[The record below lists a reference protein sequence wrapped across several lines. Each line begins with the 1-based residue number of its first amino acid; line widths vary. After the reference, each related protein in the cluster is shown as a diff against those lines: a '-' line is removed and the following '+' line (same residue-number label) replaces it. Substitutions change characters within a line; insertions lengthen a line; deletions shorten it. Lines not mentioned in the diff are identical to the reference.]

1 MVNTDTEYNV
11 KFSLKNKILLLV
23 LPATIILMTVMMIVN
38 YNMSVNKQLETTEN
52 FVTEIVRRGSIEV
65 TGNLSAIK
73 SRLQGIAASFQVQTM
88 EWNLMRD
95 YLQEQANKNKDKF
108 SLLFVIQPDGH
119 YYIAGKGLAEK
130 KLDDREY
137 FKKIMHNG
145 ENFAMTNPDLSKST
159 GEKKYTL
166 AVPVTSGGKV
176 VGILAGIISLSTL
189 SNIVKD
195 MNIGNHGTSFIV
207 DGNTTFIGHK
217 DESKLM
223 SVSLSEYANN
233 SEGLVEVTNAIKN
246 GTTEARY
253 VLTPDGETDFMICY
267 PIEETPNW
275 SLVGTVSK
283 SEIMEPARII
293 LRNMVIFLLITI
305 VIILSGIWLG
315 IHKIISKPIAW
326 LTSTIKNISEGKLH
340 QKFNIHSEDEIGL
353 ICDNLQIMSD
363 KISNI
368 VLSIKEGS
376 ESLAAHSEQVNALS
390 QQLSRGTT
398 EQSASIEDLSSTMQ
412 EMSSNIDQNSQNA
425 SETNK
430 MSKKALGLFT
440 DVVKNL
446 DDVYSTNKE
455 IAEKIEIVNDIAF
468 QTNILALN
476 AAVEAARAGESGKGF
491 AVVASEVRKLAEH
504 SKKAADEI
512 VDLAQQGLRVSENA
526 NQSMHKALPSI
537 EKTTTLVNEI
547 ASASSEQNSGAQ
559 QINNSIIK
567 LNNVIRENQSS
578 SDQLASSAEE
588 LEQQAENLQAMVEFF
603 K

>member
-1 MVNTDTEYNV
+1 MANTKDEYNV
-11 KFSLKNKILLLV
+11 QFSLKNKILLLV

-38 YNMSVNKQLETTEN
+38 YTMSVNKQLETTEN

-65 TGNLSAIK
+65 TNNLSAIK
-73 SRLQGIAASFQVQTM
+73 SRLQGIAASYQVQTM
-88 EWNLMRD
+88 DWNQMQD
-95 YLQEQANKNKDKF
+95 YLKEQAQKNSDKF
-108 SLLFVIQPDGH
+108 SLLFVIKPDGH

-137 FKKIMHNG
+137 FKSIMHKG
-145 ENFAMTNPDLSKST
+145 ANFAMTNPDLSKST

-166 AVPVTSGGKV
+166 AVPVTYEGKV
-176 VGILAGIISLSTL
+176 VGILAGNISLSTL

-217 DESKLM
+217 DESILMNAKLEGF
-223 SVSLSEYANN
+223 SDDD
-233 SEGLVEVTNAIKN
+233 EGLPEVVSAIKSG
-246 GTTEARY
+246 GTAARY
-253 VLTPDGETDFMICY
+253 VKSPAGNADFMICY

-283 SEIMEPARII
+283 EEIMEPARII
-293 LRNMVIFLLITI
+293 LRNMIIFLFITI
-305 VIILSGIWLG
+305 AIILIGIWFG

-326 LTSTIKNISEGKLH
+326 LTSTIKNISEGNLH

-353 ICDNLQIMSD
+353 ICNNLQIMSD
-363 KISNI
+363 KISTI

-376 ESLAAHSEQVNALS
+376 EALAAHSEQVNALS
-390 QQLSRGTT
+390 QQLSRGSN

-425 SETNK
+425 TETNK
-430 MSKKALGLFT
+430 MSKKALDLFT

-446 DDVYSTNKE
+446 DDVYSTNKD

-526 NQSMHKALPSI
+526 NNSMHKALPSI

-547 ASASSEQNSGAQ
+547 ATASNEQNSGAS
-559 QINNSIIK
+559 QINTSIIK

-588 LEQQAENLQAMVEFF
+588 LEQQAENLQTLVEFF

>member
-1 MVNTDTEYNV
+1 MTKDKSDYEV

-23 LPATIILMTVMMIVN
+23 LPATVILMTVMMIVN
-38 YNMSVNKQLETTEN
+38 YNMSANKQLESTEN

-65 TGNLSAIK
+65 THNLAGIK
-73 SRLQGIAASFQVQTM
+73 SRLQGIAASYQIQSMKWETM
-88 EWNLMRD
+88 SG
-95 YLQEQANKNKDKF
+95 YLQEQATKNNDKF
-108 SLLFVIQPDGH
+108 SLLFVIQPDGS
-119 YYIAGKGLAEK
+119 YYIAGKGKAQK

-137 FKKIMHNG
+137 FKKIMNQG
-145 ENFAMTNPDLSKST
+145 ANFAMTNPDLSKST

-166 AVPVTSGGKV
+166 AVPIISEGKV
-176 VGILAGIISLSTL
+176 VGVLASNISLSTL

-195 MNIGNHGTSFIV
+195 MSIGNHGTSYIV
-207 DGNTTFIGHK
+207 DGNTTIIGHK
-217 DESKLM
+217 DESMLM
-223 SVSLSEYANN
+223 NASLTDYADK
-233 SEGLVEVTNAIKN
+233 SEGMLEVTNAIKSGN
-246 GTTEARY
+246 TTARY
-253 VLTPDGETDFMICY
+253 ATMPDGSTDYLICY

-275 SLVGTVSK
+275 SLVGSVSK
-283 SEIMEPARII
+283 SEIFEPARIT
-293 LRNMVIFLLITI
+293 LRSMIIFLIFTI
-305 VIILSGIWLG
+305 VIIVIGILVG

-326 LTSTIKNISEGKLH
+326 LTSTIKNISEGKLR
-340 QKFNIHSEDEIGL
+340 QKFNIQSDDEIGL

-368 VLSIKEGS
+368 MLSIKEGS
-376 ESLAAHSEQVNALS
+376 EALAAHSEQVNALS
-390 QQLSRGTT
+390 QHLSRGSS
-398 EQSASIEDLSSTMQ
+398 EQSSSIEDLSSTMQ

-425 SETNK
+425 AETNK

-446 DDVYSTNKE
+446 DDVYSTNRE

-547 ASASSEQNSGAQ
+547 TTASHEQNAGAS

-578 SDQLASSAEE
+578 SEQLASSAEE
-588 LEQQAENLQAMVEFF
+588 LEHQAENLQTLVEFF

>member
-1 MVNTDTEYNV
+1 MDSHKHEYNV

-23 LPATIILMTVMMIVN
+23 LPATVLLMTIMMIVN
-38 YNMSVNKQLETTEN
+38 YNMSANKQLETTEN
-52 FVTEIVRRGSIEV
+52 YVTEIVRRGSIEV
-65 TGNLSAIK
+65 TNNLAGIK
-73 SRLQGIAASFQVQTM
+73 SRLQGIAASYQVQTM

-95 YLQEQANKNKDKF
+95 YLQEQAKKNNDKF
-108 SLLFVIQPDGH
+108 SLLFVILPDGS
-119 YYIAGKGLAEK
+119 YYIAGKGRAEK
-130 KLDDREY
+130 KLNDREY
-137 FKKIMHNG
+137 FKNIMQNG
-145 ENFAMTNPDLSKST
+145 ANFAMTNPDFSKST

-166 AVPVTSGGKV
+166 AVPITNDGKV
-176 VGILAGIISLSTL
+176 VGVLAGNVSLSTL

-217 DESKLM
+217 EDEKLM
-223 SVSLSEYANN
+223 NANLSQYAND
-233 SEGLVEVTNAIKN
+233 SEGLAMVVNAIKN
-246 GTTEARY
+246 GNTDARY
-253 VLTPDGETDFMICY
+253 VKSPSGETEYMICY

-275 SLVGTVSK
+275 SLVGTVAK

-293 LRNMVIFLLITI
+293 LGNMIVFLIVTI
-305 VIILSGIWLG
+305 IIIVVGILLG

-326 LTSTIKNISEGKLH
+326 LTSTIKNIAEGNLH
-340 QKFNIHSEDEIGL
+340 QKLNLQSDDEIGL
-353 ICDNLQIMSD
+353 ICDNLQTMSD
-363 KISNI
+363 KISTI
-368 VLSIKEGS
+368 MVSIKEGS
-376 ESLAAHSEQVNALS
+376 EALAAHSEQVNALS
-390 QQLSRGTT
+390 QQLSRGSS

-425 SETNK
+425 TETNN

-446 DDVYSTNKE
+446 DDVYSTNKD

-526 NQSMHKALPSI
+526 NNSMHKALPSI

-547 ASASSEQNSGAQ
+547 ATASNEQNSGAQ
-559 QINNSIIK
+559 QINLSIIK

-588 LEQQAENLQAMVEFF
+588 LEQQAENLQSIVEFF

>member
-1 MVNTDTEYNV
+1 MTDTKDEYKV

-38 YNMSVNKQLETTEN
+38 YKMSVNKQLETTEN

-65 TGNLSAIK
+65 TNNLSAIK
-73 SRLQGIAASFQVQTM
+73 SRLQGIAESYQVQTM
-88 EWNLMRD
+88 DWNQMQG
-95 YLQEQANKNKDKF
+95 YLKEQAQKYSDKF
-108 SLLFVIQPDGH
+108 SLLFVIKPDGH

-137 FKKIMHNG
+137 FKNIMNKG
-145 ENFAMTNPDLSKST
+145 ANFAMTNPDLSKST

-166 AVPVTSGGKV
+166 AVPITFEGRV
-176 VGILAGIISLSTL
+176 VGILAGNISLSTL

-217 DESKLM
+217 DESILMNAKL
-223 SVSLSEYANN
+223 
-233 SEGLVEVTNAIKN
+233 EGLSDDDEVLPEVVKAIKTG
-246 GTTEARY
+246 GTAAQY
-253 VLTPDGETDFMICY
+253 VKSPEGNADFMICY

-283 SEIMEPARII
+283 EEIMEPARII
-293 LRNMVIFLLITI
+293 LRNMIIFLFITI
-305 VIILSGIWLG
+305 AIILIGIWFG
-315 IHKIISKPIAW
+315 IHKIISKPIDW
-326 LTSTIKNISEGKLH
+326 LTSTIKNISEGNLH

-353 ICDNLQIMSD
+353 ICTNLQIMSD
-363 KISNI
+363 KISTI

-376 ESLAAHSEQVNALS
+376 EALAAHSEQVNALS
-390 QQLSRGTT
+390 QQLTRGSN

-425 SETNK
+425 TETNK
-430 MSKKALGLFT
+430 MSKKALDLFT

-446 DDVYSTNKE
+446 DDVYSTNKD

-526 NQSMHKALPSI
+526 NSSMHKALPSI

-547 ASASSEQNSGAQ
+547 ATASNEQNSGAS
-559 QINNSIIK
+559 QINTSIIK

-588 LEQQAENLQAMVEFF
+588 LEQQAENLQTLVEFF